1 MKSEKTES
9 NFELENLNKNFES
22 GLHSKL
28 TRSNFKFMKLLGSGA
43 FGKVYLVKSIQSNNQ
58 YAMKVLSKSQIKH
71 YELEHQLHR
80 EISILEQCE
89 HEFII
94 KLFASFEDER

>member
-1 MKSEKTES
+1 MNSEEKKWD
-9 NFELENLNKNFES
+9 FELENLNKNFET

-28 TRSNFKFMKLLGSGA
+28 TRSSFKFMKLLGSGA
-43 FGKVYLVKSIQSNNQ
+43 FGKVYLVRSIQSNNQ

-71 YELEHQLHR
+71 YELEHQLQR
-80 EISILEQCE
+80 EIDILEQCE

-94 KLFASFEDER
+94 KLFACFEDAR